1 MTEAELAGL
10 TTQQAARLIR
20 ERKLS
25 PLELT
30 RTCLDR
36 IRRHNSELHAFVTV
50 LEEPVLEEARQA
62 EQTLMRKDRVGLLHG
77 VPLALKDCFAIQGV
91 RMTGGSKLLANNVP
105 KQDCTVVERLRKAGA
120 LFVGT
125 LNMHEFA
132 LGATTANPHYGE
144 ARNPWEHD
152 RIPGGSSG
160 GSAVAVAAS
169 MCLGSMGTDAGG
181 SVRLPAALC
190 GIVGLKPTYG
200 RVSRNGTLPLSFSL
214 DHSGPM
220 TRTVADAALMLEI
233 VAGADPFD
241 IDCSKR
247 EVPNYLE
254 ALTGQIDGLKVGLPK
269 EYLADAMDDEVRA
282 AFTKALAVLQNG
294 GAVVEEVSLPR
305 SHFGPHALVAI
316 ALSETSAL
324 HAADLRSHP
333 DQYSDSMRALLYAGT
348 LIPAR
353 RYVQA
358 GLARAALI
366 EDQRAALRRS
376 DVLALP
382 TVVVPAPRV
391 GETAVKLGGRTVNV
405 DAALPRLTLPFNLS
419 GLPAISV
426 PCGLTGEGLPIG
438 LQIIGKPFAEATI
451 LNVAHAYERNTSW
464 HERRP
469 TL

>member
-152 RIPGGSSG
+152 RSPGGSSG

-181 SVRLPAALC
+181 
-190 GIVGLKPTYG
+190 
-200 RVSRNGTLPLSFSL
+200 
-214 DHSGPM
+214 
-220 TRTVADAALMLEI
+220 
-233 VAGADPFD
+233 
-241 IDCSKR
+241 
-247 EVPNYLE
+247 
-254 ALTGQIDGLKVGLPK
+254 
-269 EYLADAMDDEVRA
+269 
-282 AFTKALAVLQNG
+282 
-294 GAVVEEVSLPR
+294 
-305 SHFGPHALVAI
+305 
-316 ALSETSAL
+316 
-324 HAADLRSHP
+324 
-333 DQYSDSMRALLYAGT
+333 
-348 LIPAR
+348 
-353 RYVQA
+353 
-358 GLARAALI
+358 
-366 EDQRAALRRS
+366 
-376 DVLALP
+376 
-382 TVVVPAPRV
+382 
-391 GETAVKLGGRTVNV
+391 
-405 DAALPRLTLPFNLS
+405 
-419 GLPAISV
+419 
-426 PCGLTGEGLPIG
+426 
-438 LQIIGKPFAEATI
+438 
-451 LNVAHAYERNTSW
+451 
-464 HERRP
+464 
-469 TL
+469 